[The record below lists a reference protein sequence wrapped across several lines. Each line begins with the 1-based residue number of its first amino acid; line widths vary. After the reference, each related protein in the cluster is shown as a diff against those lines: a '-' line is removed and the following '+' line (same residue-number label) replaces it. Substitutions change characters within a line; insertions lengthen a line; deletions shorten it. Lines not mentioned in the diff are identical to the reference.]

1 MAEQDSMKSLSRSD
15 RAAWRKHN
23 LEDLAETAAFSFEE
37 KLAILEDLE
46 ELTIAMG
53 YERDASTGRFRKS
66 NS

>member
-1 MAEQDSMKSLSRSD
+1 MTEQDSMKPLSRSD

-23 LEDLAETAAFSFEE
+23 LEDLVETAALSFEE

-53 YERDASTGRFRKS
+53 YQRDPSTGRFCKS